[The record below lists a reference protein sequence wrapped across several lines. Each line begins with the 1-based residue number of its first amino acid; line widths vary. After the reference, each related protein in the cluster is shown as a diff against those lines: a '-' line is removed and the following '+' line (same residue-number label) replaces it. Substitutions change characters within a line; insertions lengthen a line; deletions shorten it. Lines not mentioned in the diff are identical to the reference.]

1 MGGWVAQEARARE
14 RMSRGTWCEKTQRRA
29 GHIEKEFMQ
38 RNLTAF
44 VEPAGPLNCDRL
56 KRAGAVET
64 TRCFAPAALAV
75 AVSHSLIPTAIR
87 FSTRTVVS
95 LSAGPSS

>member
-1 MGGWVAQEARARE
+1 MHQRA
-14 RMSRGTWCEKTQRRA
+14 SLVPPATQIPRA
-29 GHIEKEFMQ
+29 GRTLFD
-38 RNLTAF
+38 LGYYL
-44 VEPAGPLNCDRL
+44 PSNCDRL